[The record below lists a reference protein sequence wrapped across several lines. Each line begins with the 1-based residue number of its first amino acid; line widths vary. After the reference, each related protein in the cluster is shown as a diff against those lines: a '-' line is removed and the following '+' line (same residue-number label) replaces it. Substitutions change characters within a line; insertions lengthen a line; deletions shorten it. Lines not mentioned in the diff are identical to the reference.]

1 METVQDGART
11 GRKVARL
18 RNDDPVFK
26 AVKVSKEEANS
37 RSSHT
42 FAIYRER
49 NMSLAQVVSLV
60 NFSRTFS
67 RALVDSYC
75 SFLVSSQ
82 GWPGLLLRAVSTPVS
97 CLVSQLPSELLLVY
111 DKT

>member
-1 METVQDGART
+1 MMT
-11 GRKVARL
+11 L
-18 RNDDPVFK
+18 LFK

-67 RALVDSYC
+67 RALVDFYC
-75 SFLVSSQ
+75 SFPGIQSGLA
-82 GWPGLLLRAVSTPVS
+82 WPVIEGSPHS
-97 CLVSQLPSELLLVY
+97 SELSREPVPL
-111 DKT
+111 